1 MQTTWDGNRVNI
13 DLLIH
18 SLNEHD
24 LNAHIQS
31 YHVFLKKW
39 NHTFREILKARLERE
54 SEYDKFAAAFE
65 KCGDVVRHLFKE
77 KTGPFTKIISFYLR
91 GAMGIFVTLKLLG

>member
-1 MQTTWDGNRVNI
+1 MQTTWDGNGVNI
-13 DLLIH
+13 DLSIR
-18 SLNEHD
+18 SLNEYD

-39 NHTFREILKARLERE
+39 NHTFRDLLKARLERE

-77 KTGPFTKIISFYLR
+77 KTGPFTKIISFYLQ
-91 GAMGIFVTLKLLG
+91 GAMAIFVTLKLLE